1 MNETQLLL
9 ENIIEGIREKKGK
22 KIVNIDL
29 SQIDGAGYRHFIIC
43 EADSTTHVAAIADSV
58 RDYVRKEIQLKPYA
72 TDGYQNSQWIVFDY
86 GDTLVHIFLKE
97 IRLFY
102 NLESLW
108 SDAKMTEYPDVL

>member
-1 MNETQLLL
+1 
-9 ENIIEGIREKKGK
+9 
-22 KIVNIDL
+22 
-29 SQIDGAGYRHFIIC
+29 
-43 EADSTTHVAAIADSV
+43 
-58 RDYVRKEIQLKPYA
+58 VRKEIQLKPYA

-108 SDAKMTEYPDVL
+108 SDAKMTEYPDVFIIISITKNMTTQEKNKKKNTNKIFKGPKFKIEWFYGTIAVILFVYVFLLHHLLL